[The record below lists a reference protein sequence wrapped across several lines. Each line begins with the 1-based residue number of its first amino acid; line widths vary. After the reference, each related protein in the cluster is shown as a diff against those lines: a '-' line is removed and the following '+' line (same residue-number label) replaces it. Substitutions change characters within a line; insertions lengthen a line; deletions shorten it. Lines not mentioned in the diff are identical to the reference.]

1 MKLIAIMAPG
11 FHRLRKIKLSQHHVY
26 NTLPCNLLGKAQKT
40 ASGRYRMR
48 VSPSDGDIR
57 RLAQIEAQDLRILSM
72 TMQRIGN

>member
-1 MKLIAIMAPG
+1 
-11 FHRLRKIKLSQHHVY
+11 
-26 NTLPCNLLGKAQKT
+26 
-40 ASGRYRMR
+40 MR